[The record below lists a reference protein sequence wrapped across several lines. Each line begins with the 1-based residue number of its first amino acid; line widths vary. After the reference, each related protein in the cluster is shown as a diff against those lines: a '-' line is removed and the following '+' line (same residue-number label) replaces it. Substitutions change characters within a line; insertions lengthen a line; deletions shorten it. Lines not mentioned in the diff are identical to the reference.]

1 MFFALLAVMA
11 APAGWIPAR
20 WASNEAASLKLLEGT
35 PVNCLVLER
44 ADWSAG
50 FLKAAAERGIAA
62 LGVVRPGG
70 GTAELAAQASAA
82 GLSGILFEGDFEEAE
97 LAKLR
102 AALADSK
109 LASVALVPRTKLRF
123 GGGDAV
129 IGTYQGVWP
138 GINTV
143 EDGKTKAAPSGAP
156 WIDTN
161 TGFLRFLKASTEAVI
176 WMGHRAPENQVISGA
191 RYVQAIA
198 DAEMLGAHWVVDLDA
213 EFRKRLLAGEE
224 KALADWKRMM
234 AALAYFNERPEW
246 RRLAPYGRLALVQDA
261 ESGGLFSGGVLD
273 MISVKHTPVRAVPN
287 PKLSD
292 GEMRTAKMA
301 VDVDP
306 SLLTPEQKEVL
317 RRFTRAGNTLLT
329 APPGWKMPRQR
340 PDQITVDKD
349 DVSKLDQIW
358 KEVNSMTYRHNL
370 GVRLFNVASTLT
382 YLAGDAEGRRLV
394 LHLVN
399 YSDYD
404 VEAVTAHFL
413 GKYANVTLHAP
424 GQAPRK
430 LAPFEIEEG
439 TGVEI
444 DRFAAVATLVIE

>member
-1 MFFALLAVMA
+1 
-11 APAGWIPAR
+11 
-20 WASNEAASLKLLEGT
+20 
-35 PVNCLVLER
+35 
-44 ADWSAG
+44 
-50 FLKAAAERGIAA
+50 
-62 LGVVRPGG
+62 
-70 GTAELAAQASAA
+70 
-82 GLSGILFEGDFEEAE
+82 
-97 LAKLR
+97 
-102 AALADSK
+102 
-109 LASVALVPRTKLRF
+109 
-123 GGGDAV
+123 
-129 IGTYQGVWP
+129 
-138 GINTV
+138 
-143 EDGKTKAAPSGAP
+143 
-156 WIDTN
+156 
-161 TGFLRFLKASTEAVI
+161 
-176 WMGHRAPENQVISGA
+176 
-191 RYVQAIA
+191 
-198 DAEMLGAHWVVDLDA
+198 
-213 EFRKRLLAGEE
+213 
-224 KALADWKRMM
+224 
-234 AALAYFNERPEW
+234 
-246 RRLAPYGRLALVQDA
+246 
-261 ESGGLFSGGVLD
+261 
-273 MISVKHTPVRAVPN
+273 
-287 PKLSD
+287 
-292 GEMRTAKMA
+292 MRTAKMA